1 MIFNISEYRGMID
14 YRAGY
19 EAAGELQNGLAA
31 LRWGADWILKVML
44 INLII
49 FRFEY

>member
-1 MIFNISEYRGMID
+1 MFWEYRGMID

-31 LRWGADWILKVML
+31 LRWGADWILKVKL
-44 INLII
+44 IDQLK
-49 FRFEY
+49 